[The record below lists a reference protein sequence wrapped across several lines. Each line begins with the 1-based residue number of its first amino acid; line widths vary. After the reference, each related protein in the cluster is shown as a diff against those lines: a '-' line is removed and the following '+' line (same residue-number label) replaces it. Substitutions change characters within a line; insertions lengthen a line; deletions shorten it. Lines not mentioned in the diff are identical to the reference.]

1 LVDRLLEYTKT
12 IMDNI
17 TKSAAQGHASPL
29 KAAEVEKTSIETT
42 TKIKKDVP
50 YEQHEPLDEFLVSPL
65 TCCISSTT
73 DSVFAGN
80 MEWHGRPRKP
90 FQLDDVAEV
99 DRHPSYFLWR
109 AGYSYV
115 WNDDGS
121 CSRADRKRPA
131 YLRVNHANDSLDLRS
146 KFRFWSNGS
155 CTHDRG
161 FWQKASVARLR
172 QLLHSLEHSL
182 WLLAQQRPDDCQSFS
197 LRLGSEC

>member
-1 LVDRLLEYTKT
+1 
-12 IMDNI
+12 MDNI

-131 YLRVNHANDSLDLRS
+131 YLRVNHANDSLNLKPVWLVS
-146 KFRFWSNGS
+146 GSFYILWNTVCGFSHSNGLMI
-155 CTHDRG
+155 
-161 FWQKASVARLR
+161 ASRFL
-172 QLLHSLEHSL
+172 SG
-182 WLLAQQRPDDCQSFS
+182 
-197 LRLGSEC
+197 LGASAEYAV